1 MLDGTTWTSSDP
13 RVLSISQNDGTAIAK
28 GEGRAEVMLSNAINA
43 ASIVHVSK
51 VQGAELD
58 SMAST
63 DLVLNVDDP
72 SDILRPRVKLYLKNQ
87 VEELMPVTQFDG
99 LNLIRQNVALKCETD
114 QPKILEA
121 QAEVSEIEGYICNI
135 KFVGHKVSHKDIPK
149 KIKVMVSVGGQRKD
163 SKGKKEALY
172 SQEVLNFEVKM
183 VGSLF
188 VEKSYKR
195 GISFGQYSRSKSI
208 SVLSLSE
215 FEVTSSSKDLKI
227 RKSRDPAYPNQHN
240 ITVVVPKSVTSK
252 LTADINL
259 ENLAT
264 GEVTS
269 IPLKFDPADT
279 RQKPKETEA

>member
-1 MLDGTTWTSSDP
+1 VLYLVNNPAIFDVFRVRVATIVQPGSPVHLHYGANVNFKIVSNSNDMLDGTTWTSSDP

-121 QAEVSEIEGYICNI
+121 QAEVSEIEGYFCNI
-135 KFVGHKVSHKDIPK
+135 KFVGHK
-149 KIKVMVSVGGQRKD
+149 
-163 SKGKKEALY
+163 
-172 SQEVLNFEVKM
+172 
-183 VGSLF
+183 
-188 VEKSYKR
+188 
-195 GISFGQYSRSKSI
+195 
-208 SVLSLSE
+208 
-215 FEVTSSSKDLKI
+215 
-227 RKSRDPAYPNQHN
+227 
-240 ITVVVPKSVTSK
+240 
-252 LTADINL
+252 
-259 ENLAT
+259 
-264 GEVTS
+264 
-269 IPLKFDPADT
+269 
-279 RQKPKETEA
+279 